1 MVYRRALH
9 PELFELQSR
18 RSLELGDFAVES
30 WICTGGHVVR
40 FQRNETCLTEVVIE
54 NGDHLPENG
63 LVHALPCIGEK
74 DYELDSNKPGDVHY
88 VTTIQTETLTDNL
101 YASTL
106 NEMRGFADEANG
118 LCTEWVE
125 NDGTACMSLLDTQV
139 YRREFHIQSYHLLGS
154 TGLVLRT
161 QSIFELT

>member
-1 MVYRRALH
+1 M
-9 PELFELQSR
+9 
-18 RSLELGDFAVES
+18 
-30 WICTGGHVVR
+30 R
-40 FQRNETCLTEVVIE
+40 FHRDEICLTEVVIE

-74 DYELDSNKPGDVHY
+74 DYELDSNKPRDVHY

-118 LCTEWVE
+118 LCAEWVE
-125 NDGTACMSLLDTQV
+125 DDGTACMSLLDTQV